1 MSTTPTTTGRR
12 RRARPGLA
20 LALGLVACAA
30 YAGGAWLS
38 GSASPVARRPLL
50 DGAGFLA
57 PYNWVNPPPG
67 LGDGNKPPDSG
78 DFTISFKDG
87 KSDAGV
93 FATVDQ
99 QASAVMSLGSIP
111 EAQGADSVH
120 LTIAPLDPT
129 TIGAPPTGF
138 SVLGN
143 AYRFDAAY
151 QPTGDPV
158 TKFDKEP
165 LVVLI
170 YPGLITHGSERT
182 MLYSADGTTWTK
194 LKTTDQPAALQARAS
209 VDAITGYFEV
219 VAKGVVTPTGA
230 PGSSGGGGSILPWI
244 VIGVAVVVA
253 AALTAAR
260 MRARSRSRED
270 DDRRAAAAATP
281 RPPSGAPRGTST
293 RRKQPKKRRR

>member
-1 MSTTPTTTGRR
+1 V
-12 RRARPGLA
+12 RPGLA
-20 LALGLVACAA
+20 LALGLVACAV

-38 GSASPVARRPLL
+38 GSASPIARRPLL
-50 DGAGFLA
+50 DGTGFLP
-57 PYNWVNPPPG
+57 PYNWVNPPAG
-67 LGDGNKPPDSG
+67 LGDGNKQPDSG

-93 FATVDQ
+93 FATIDQ

-111 EAQGADSVH
+111 EEQGASDVH
-120 LTIAPLDPT
+120 LTITPLDPA

-143 AYRFDAAY
+143 AYRFEAAY
-151 QPTGDPV
+151 RPTGGTV
-158 TKFDKEP
+158 TTFDKQP
-165 LVVLI
+165 LVVLV

-182 MLYSADGTTWTK
+182 LLYSPDGTKWTR
-194 LKTTDQPAALQARAS
+194 LTTTDDPTALQASAT
-209 VDAITGYFEV
+209 VDTVDGYFEV

-230 PGSSGGGGSILPWI
+230 PGSSSGGSIVPWI
-244 VIGVAVVVA
+244 VIGAAVVVA

-260 MRARSRSRED
+260 LRARSKARDEA
-270 DDRRAAAAATP
+270 DRRALAAAEQRATE
-281 RPPSGAPRGTST
+281 APRGTST